1 MAPPPPPTTTPYTI
15 KIYTSSQLSQQPALV
30 DELSELINES
40 FLVQASHPLGR
51 TGLRLE
57 QPGQLID
64 ELGPSSL
71 TAVYFHH
78 PGNAD
83 ETTTDATRTPGQAIG
98 TASIKAWEGGKIWNP
113 VRHSTESD
121 LDPSADDE
129 LSVDGDFEAAIVAVK
144 PSDEFRG
151 RGIADKL
158 VDACEQA
165 ILQKWIAGEYL
176 SLQPEAGSAIAEKTS
191 PPRPI
196 KIMVKVV
203 KEITASYWAKK
214 GFVTVVEKRYGPGT
228 WGIEKEF
235 TISAMVR
242 ELPVA
247 MAIHK
252 EEPRD
257 SDLA

>member
-1 MAPPPPPTTTPYTI
+1 MAPYAI

-40 FLVQASHPLGR
+40 FLAQASHPLGR

-57 QPGQLID
+57 QPGQLIE
-64 ELGPSSL
+64 ELGPTSL

-78 PGNAD
+78 AGNAD
-83 ETTTDATRTPGQAIG
+83 ETTTEATGTPGQAIG

-113 VRHSTESD
+113 VRDSTESD
-121 LDPSADDE
+121 LDPSADDR

-158 VDACEQA
+158 VDVCEQA
-165 ILQKWIAGEYL
+165 ILQKWIDGQYL
-176 SLQPEAGSAIAEKTS
+176 SLQAEAGSAIAKIS

-214 GFVTVVEKRYGPGT
+214 GFVTVGEKRCGPGT

-247 MAIHK
+247 VAIHK

-257 SDLA
+257 SDLV